1 MKRQEAFKIASGVAD
16 LGIDCSVSIAAPHLG
31 AGIPET
37 CVVHILSFV
46 DGVQFTRLIELA
58 DEHDAEFQL
67 DRRDFRI
74 TGRPATRSVAA

>member
-1 MKRQEAFKIASGVAD
+1 MKRKDAFEIASGVAD
-16 LGIDCSVSIAAPHLG
+16 LGVDCSVSIAAPHPA

-74 TGRPATRSVAA
+74 VERAAARSVAS